1 MKLSK
6 NDDIKLNIDSLTSE
20 GSGIG
25 RFDGFAVFVRGVV
38 PGDEVVAHIIK
49 CSKNYAIG
57 VVKDII
63 KPSKFRIESD
73 CPVSSKCGGCSFR
86 NVSYDEEL
94 RYKKGRVQDALERI
108 GKLDI
113 EVEEIIGADK
123 CSHYRN
129 KAQYPVSICD
139 GELFAGFY
147 AYKSHRIICNDD
159 CALQPKEFKAGLEA
173 FRIWAEKANVTSY
186 DENTGKGLLRLC
198 WLELLFV
205 RWGSSFFALGQILF
219 FSFWW
224 TQALF
229 AVSRMLLARQWL
241 LESDLRWVSTP
252 LFCSV

>member
-38 PGDEVVAHIIK
+38 PGDEVIAHIIK
-49 CSKNYAIG
+49 CSNNYAIG

-147 AYKSHRIICNDD
+147 AYKSHRIICNQRN
-159 CALQPKEFKAGLEA
+159 LKQGL
-173 FRIWAEKANVTSY
+173 K
-186 DENTGKGLLRLC
+186 
-198 WLELLFV
+198 
-205 RWGSSFFALGQILF
+205 
-219 FSFWW
+219 
-224 TQALF
+224 
-229 AVSRMLLARQWL
+229 L
-241 LESDLRWVSTP
+241 LEFGWKKQTLP
-252 LFCSV
+252 LMMKIRAKGFCVTFISERALLQAR

>member
-25 RFDGFAVFVRGVV
+25 RFDGFAVFVSGVV

-129 KAQYPVSICD
+129 NLFQFATVNFLPVFMLIRAT
-139 GELFAGFY
+139 ELFAMMI
-147 AYKSHRIICNDD
+147 AHCNQRN
-159 CALQPKEFKAGLEA
+159 LKQGL
-173 FRIWAEKANVTSY
+173 K
-186 DENTGKGLLRLC
+186 
-198 WLELLFV
+198 
-205 RWGSSFFALGQILF
+205 
-219 FSFWW
+219 
-224 TQALF
+224 
-229 AVSRMLLARQWL
+229 L
-241 LESDLRWVSTP
+241 LEFGWKKQTLP
-252 LFCSV
+252 LMMKIRAKGFCVTFISERALLQAR

>member
-1 MKLSK
+1 M
-6 NDDIKLNIDSLTSE
+6 
-20 GSGIG
+20 
-25 RFDGFAVFVRGVV
+25 
-38 PGDEVVAHIIK
+38 
-49 CSKNYAIG
+49 
-57 VVKDII
+57 
-63 KPSKFRIESD
+63 
-73 CPVSSKCGGCSFR
+73 SSKCGGCSFR

-173 FRIWAEKANVTSY
+173 FRI
-186 DENTGKGLLRLC
+186 
-198 WLELLFV
+198 
-205 RWGSSFFALGQILF
+205 
-219 FSFWW
+219 
-224 TQALF
+224 
-229 AVSRMLLARQWL
+229 
-241 LESDLRWVSTP
+241 
-252 LFCSV
+252 